1 MLILI
6 PFLNLIFSQLI
17 HWEWVIHCLP
27 FFIILIEKIAMS
39 KYWLWSVF
47 SFAFVLKSFICL
59 CCFRDYMGFYILTL
73 RTGAFITSGKFPA
86 IFLIDSLSTIISLFS
101 SETSSDHM
109 WECLI
114 WLPCLLTSLWYFC
127 IYWSRFISVNNFF
140 KFILLLTNS
149 IINHIQCFFLISVT
163 NLFLQANF
171 HLFPQICLV

>member
-6 PFLNLIFSQLI
+6 PFLNLIFFSAHSLRMSNS
-17 HWEWVIHCLP
+17 LSS

-59 CCFRDYMGFYILTL
+59 CCFRDYVGFYILTL

-109 WECLI
+109 WEFLI

-149 IINHIQCFFLISVT
+149 IINHIQCFFFLFQWLIYFYK
-163 NLFLQANF
+163 LIFIC
-171 HLFPQICLV
+171 FPKFA